1 MQNVFT
7 IHFGLGFEYG
17 PSEINTYRVSIVRSS
32 IHDLIHDGRTKRGA
46 RELATSKWLN

>member
-1 MQNVFT
+1 MYL
-7 IHFGLGFEYG
+7 GLGFKF
-17 PSEINTYRVSIVRSS
+17 NYRVSVVRSS

>member
-1 MQNVFT
+1 MGWDRIQAIFLNLFYLTSQVSAVR
-7 IHFGLGFEYG
+7 G
-17 PSEINTYRVSIVRSS
+17 P